1 MEIIPKDG
9 LSASLK
15 VTNKDIGF
23 MRVGQE
29 VKVRV
34 DSYPFTEYGELD
46 GSIKSIGADALEP
59 DSTVRNYHFPVII
72 SLNDEKLKT
81 KDGID
86 IELQAGMTV
95 SANIKLRERKLI
107 EIVSDMFADQQ
118 ESIERLRKP

>member
-1 MEIIPKDG
+1 
-9 LSASLK
+9 
-15 VTNKDIGF
+15 

-34 DSYPFTEYGELD
+34 DSYPFTEYGELQ

-72 SLNDEKLKT
+72 TLNDEKLKT
-81 KDGID
+81 KDGME